1 MFPIGFTDSL
11 TRGHMKLHFTKM
23 HGAGNDFI
31 VIDDRELKVPWED
44 YQLMAAIAAR
54 RTGIGCEG
62 IILVQPSTRADFRMR
77 FLNPDGTEVELCGNG
92 ARCVAEFA
100 RSIGIVHKSM
110 TMETSCGL
118 VDAEVEEI
126 GVKVWVPDPSNRSYN
141 IKVDLPE
148 TSYVGHA
155 VSIGCPH
162 FVVPVLPEELERL
175 DVATVGAAIRQ
186 HSIFSPEGV
195 NVDFV
200 SYIKPNRIRMRTF
213 ERGVEAES
221 GACGTGAVAAAVA
234 GVEAEGI
241 TLPVKVTTSS
251 GFELTVDGDW
261 RSKKCTGMTLT
272 GPARKVFEGV
282 IDLDQVDGAQE
293 F

>member
-1 MFPIGFTDSL
+1 ML
-11 TRGHMKLHFTKM
+11 LHFTKM
-23 HGAGNDFI
+23 HGAGNDF
-31 VIDDRELKVPWED
+31 VLVDDRELKVPWED
-44 YQLMAAIAAR
+44 YQLMAAIATR

-62 IILVQPSTRADFRMR
+62 IILVQPSDKADFRMR

-100 RSIGIVHKSM
+100 RSLGIARKSM
-110 TMETSCGL
+110 TMETSAGL
-118 VDAEVEEI
+118 VDAEIEEN
-126 GVKVWVPDPSNRSYN
+126 GVKIWMPDPSCRRYG
-141 IKVDLPE
+141 IELEVPQGRFA
-148 TSYVGHA
+148 GHA
-155 VSIGCPH
+155 VAIGCPH
-162 FVVPVLPEELERL
+162 FVVPVAPDEIEAF
-175 DVATVGAAIRQ
+175 DVARIGAALRQ
-186 HSIFSPEGV
+186 HDFFRPEGV

-200 SYIKPNRIRMRTF
+200 SYIRPNRIRMRTF

-221 GACGTGAVAAAVA
+221 GACGTGAVAAAVV

-241 TLPVKVTTSS
+241 TLPVKVTTSA

-261 RSKKCTGMTLT
+261 RSRKCTGMTLL

-282 IDLDQVDGAQE
+282 IDLDNVDGAQE